1 MPVIVYGK
9 PVGCMKCDMTAR
21 FLESQGVDYEKR
33 DITAPEYADQLA
45 KFQEAHLTA
54 LPIVNW
60 YDEVYTSDFVIDKFT
75 TLIEELKK
83 RGQ

>member
-21 FLESQGVDYEKR
+21 FLESQGVDYETR

-83 RGQ
+83 RNQ

>member
-9 PVGCMKCDMTAR
+9 PSGCMKCDMTTR
-21 FLESQGVDYEKR
+21 FLDNIGVSYEKR

-45 KFQEAHLTA
+45 KFQEAHMTA

-60 YDEVYTSDFVIDKFT
+60 YDEVYTSDFVIDKFMA
-75 TLIEELKK
+75 LVEEVKK
-83 RGQ
+83 RNQ